1 MADTEAR
8 FSILIG
14 GNAPQSAAQTGDAI
28 ESMRQRIVS
37 GEASIGKMS
46 EALRRLKGSSA
57 EVKAEKVQLKA
68 KIDAEQGALGKLTA
82 EALKS
87 GVSVEQ
93 LSTKTKTL
101 TGDSG
106 AAGAAIGAIGGPVS
120 AASGKLDQL
129 KAIMGNGSASA
140 GMMRLALVG
149 VVAVLLAVAAA
160 SAGVLVGLAKF
171 AVEGANA
178 ARSADLMRQAVSNNA
193 QDAKNL
199 GSQVDALAGKVST
212 SKEALN
218 ELAVG
223 LARNGLQGQALVDT
237 FNAVGQASAAMG
249 DEAGNKIRGLIEA
262 GRQSQRLFLSRET
275 LVGTGVSFEEVAKS
289 LSSQMKVG
297 VGEAKAALAEGRVG
311 LGVGA
316 AAIKDAVE
324 KKFGAINAAKMLDIN
339 EQAKRFRQNLTNL
352 TSGIKLEPLLK
363 GLEKIT
369 SLFDEGTVTGSTLK
383 TLMTMFGDTLS
394 NIFGKIAPV
403 GAQFFKGLVIG
414 GLTLTVA
421 VLKLRKGF
429 TETFGDTSL
438 FSNVDWLKTALFVG
452 ETAVYAFGTALAVLA
467 ALIAPIVLGVAAGVA
482 AIQLFGSAFT
492 SAYNTVKAMSWSE
505 IGIAL
510 VQGLVDGIAGMGPKA
525 IASILG
531 LATSLKDTV
540 KNALGIHSPSKV
552 FEGYGKN
559 TAEGFAGG
567 IDAGAPAVE
576 ESAGAMAPGAPGG
589 GGGARGGGGGPVTVN
604 VTINLGGGGGDAAK
618 ALTDPGFLAQLVKV
632 FQEAAIQGGLALAGA
647 P

>member
-1 MADTEAR
+1 MAEEAR

-14 GNAPQSAAQTGDAI
+14 GNAPQTAAQTGDAI

-68 KIDAEQGALGKLTA
+68 KIDAEQSALGKLTA

-93 LSTKTKTL
+93 LSTKTKAL

-106 AAGAAIGAIGGPVS
+106 AAGAAIGAIGGPVA

-129 KAIMGNGSASA
+129 KAIMGGGSASA
-140 GMMRLALVG
+140 GLLRLALVG
-149 VVAVLLAVAAA
+149 VVTVLLAVAAA

-178 ARSADLMRQAVSNNA
+178 ARSADLMRQAVSRNA

-289 LSSQMKVG
+289 LAGQMKVG
-297 VGEAKAALAEGRVG
+297 VNEAKAALAEGRVG

-324 KKFGAINAAKMLDIN
+324 KKFGEINARKMLDIN
-339 EQAKRFRQNLTNL
+339 VQAAKFREKLTNL

-394 NIFGKIAPV
+394 NIFGKVAPV

-429 TETFGDTSL
+429 NETFGDTSL
-438 FSNVDWLKTALFVG
+438 FSNVDWLKTALMAGEVVIYTVG
-452 ETAVYAFGTALAVLA
+452 TSLAVLA
-467 ALIAPIVLGVAAGVA
+467 AAIGITVAAVAGFVAAGQ
-482 AIQLFGSAFT
+482 AIWT
-492 SAYNTVKAMSWSE
+492 TMTEAYAKLSGMSWGE
-505 IGIAL
+505 IGSNLVSGFIA
-510 VQGLVDGIAGMGPKA
+510 GITGMGPQA

-531 LATSLKDTV
+531 LAGSVKDTL

-576 ESAGAMAPGAPGG
+576 ESAGAMAPAAPAAG
-589 GGGARGGGGGPVTVN
+589 GGGARGGGGPVTVN
-604 VTINLGGGGGDAAK
+604 VTIQLGGGGGDGAK
-618 ALTDPGFLAQLVKV
+618 ALTDPGFLAQMVKV
-632 FQEAAIQGGLALAGA
+632 FTEAAIQAGLAPAGA
-647 P
+647 T